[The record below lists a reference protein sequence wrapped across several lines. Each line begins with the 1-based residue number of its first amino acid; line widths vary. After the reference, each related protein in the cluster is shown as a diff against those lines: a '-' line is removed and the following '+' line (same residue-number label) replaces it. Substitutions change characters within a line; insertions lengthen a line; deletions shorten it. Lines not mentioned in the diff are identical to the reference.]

1 MVTLNFTPLPVV
13 AGLLLHIVRSSL
25 RTRDI
30 IFANGVDASRMSG
43 FLNSY
48 PGEYVKV
55 WALKSGVSNRL
66 DAESRNSPFL
76 KMGDNSTIPQITRR
90 SSPRH

>member
-55 WALKSGVSNRL
+55 
-66 DAESRNSPFL
+66 
-76 KMGDNSTIPQITRR
+76 
-90 SSPRH
+90 